1 MKQRISKYK
10 YLILALV
17 VCAALLVV
25 LLFGI
30 FLPENACIGG
40 RNFGKRNVWQAWQQL
55 HTAEEALNKE
65 TLTIALPQQDIT
77 FIPKVRFHKLKAI
90 CDAFQN
96 TSVPLSVSYSKGAVL
111 SSLAS
116 YTANFDTSFSPSG

>member
-30 FLPENACIGG
+30 FLPENVCIGG
-40 RNFGKRNVWQAWQQL
+40 RNFGKMNVWQAWQQL
-55 HTAEEALNKE
+55 HTAEKALNKE
-65 TLTIALPQQDIT
+65 TLT
-77 FIPKVRFHKLKAI
+77 
-90 CDAFQN
+90 
-96 TSVPLSVSYSKGAVL
+96 LSL
-111 SSLAS
+111 IHI
-116 YTANFDTSFSPSG
+116 